1 MGIQVCSNEGPRPF
15 PKGDNYEIAK
25 YIDEIL
31 KSSPQELLGQF
42 NQTWQEASL
51 GEGDLSFVK

>member
-1 MGIQVCSNEGPRPF
+1 MGIQICSNEGSRPF

-31 KSSPQELLGQF
+31 KSSRQLLGRF